1 MYRMVLLHAT
11 LLSRDLYKRVL
22 DYKKNQGRLFANTAF
37 CFTAAAGLSFSTWA
51 VSRFFHK
58 LQSDNTRILKMLQ
71 SDDTRILNMIAEK
84 LLLRVNH
91 LEDRLQDLKL
101 AYSVQVVMAVAG
113 LSAYMYRRLRDIDGD
128 IDGDVEGDIDGD
140 SDGDV
145 DGGDGAN
152 AAPAG

>member
-1 MYRMVLLHAT
+1 MYRKVLLHAT

-22 DYKKNQGRLFANTAF
+22 DYKINQGTAF
-37 CFTAAAGLSFSTWA
+37 CFTAGGLSFSYIWA
-51 VSRFFHK
+51 VSRLFEGVAANLHK

-71 SDDTRILNMIAEK
+71 SVDTRILKMIAEK

-91 LEDRLQDLKL
+91 LQDSCDRAVGRLQDLEL
-101 AYSVQVVMAVAG
+101 VYSVQMVMAVAG

-128 IDGDVEGDIDGD
+128 
-140 SDGDV
+140 
-145 DGGDGAN
+145 GAN